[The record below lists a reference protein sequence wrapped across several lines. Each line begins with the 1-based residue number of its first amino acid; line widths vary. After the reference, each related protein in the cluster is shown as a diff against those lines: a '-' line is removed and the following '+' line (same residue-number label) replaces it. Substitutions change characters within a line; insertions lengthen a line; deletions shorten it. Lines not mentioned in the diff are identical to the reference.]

1 MELTPFAVIDTDCI
15 DRFKYNTI
23 QYNTIQYCPT
33 SYNLLY
39 VCPVLYQTTKCL
51 KAKLNI

>member
-23 QYNTIQYCPT
+23 QYCPT

-39 VCPVLYQTTKCL
+39 DMPSVISDNKMFEG
-51 KAKLNI
+51 